1 MILHFEAAIFG
12 GMYNNDG
19 IKQYLPVIFRKQI
32 KQIYAHDRIDLYIKS
47 DFVGNN
53 C

>member
-19 IKQYLPVIFRKQI
+19 INQTVFTRDIQET
-32 KQIYAHDRIDLYIKS
+32 
-47 DFVGNN
+47 N
-53 C
+53 